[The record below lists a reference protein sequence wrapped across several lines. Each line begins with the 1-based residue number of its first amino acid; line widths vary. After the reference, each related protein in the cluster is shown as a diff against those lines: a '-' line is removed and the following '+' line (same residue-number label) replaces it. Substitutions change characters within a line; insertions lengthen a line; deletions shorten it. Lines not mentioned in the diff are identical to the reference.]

1 MNRVLSTPS
10 QYRLFAILLALTA
23 MLLPARVSAEQQDRP
38 AAKLDGTVITETQ
51 IDRALAQSGPATQ
64 AQRQAAL
71 EGLIMQHLIA
81 RQALREH
88 LDRELGVSAANQP
101 ETRIALLA
109 QAYLNKQARSI
120 AKPTAKAIQSYY
132 DEHPALFSK
141 RATYELQG
149 ITVQAG
155 STQLALVIDQYNRIK
170 TLNDMVD
177 WLKANKISYKT
188 GVIVASAEQLPGD
201 LLGPVSLMKENQ
213 VIKVNTD
220 TGISILQL
228 TGKRIE
234 PWSFSEAKPKIER
247 ILFNQALGE
256 KMHQVLLRLRNE
268 ATIEYFPPYKP
279 IS

>member
-1 MNRVLSTPS
+1 VNGDLSARSRYT
-10 QYRLFAILLALTA
+10 LFAMFLALTA

-51 IDRALAQSGPATQ
+51 IDRVFAQSGPATQ

-71 EGLIMQHLIA
+71 EALITQHLMA

-88 LDRELGVSAANQP
+88 LDRELGVSLVNQR
-101 ETRIALLA
+101 EARTAMLA
-109 QAYLNKQARSI
+109 QAYLNEQVGNI

-155 STQLALVIDQYNRIK
+155 PAQLAAVIDQYNRIK

-177 WLKANKISYKT
+177 WLKANKISFKT
-188 GVIVASAEQLPGD
+188 GVTVASAEQLPGD
-201 LLGPVSLMKENQ
+201 LLGPVSLLKENQ
-213 VIKVNTD
+213 VIKVHTD

-256 KMHQVLLRLRNE
+256 KMHQVLLRLKNE

-279 IS
+279 TS